1 MKNKMAA
8 VSCGRGVW
16 WGMVASGVSG
26 AWLLLAAAGL
36 VAVCAGPA
44 YYLAGPSGLEGLG
57 YAAFLC
63 LLPGGLALA
72 LQGLART
79 DALRVT
85 LAMAAS
91 ALRLMLVLAGVLFLR
106 MSRPDLG
113 VKEFFVWLILFYLA
127 TLAVET
133 GLLLQSR
140 SRVS

>member
-1 MKNKMAA
+1 MSA
-8 VSCGRGVW
+8 
-16 WGMVASGVSG
+16 ASGSR
-26 AWLLLAAAGL
+26 LLLVAAGL
-36 VAVCAGPA
+36 VVVCAGPA
-44 YYLAGPSGLEGLG
+44 YYLAGPAGLEGLG

-63 LLPGGLALA
+63 LLPGCLALM

-91 ALRLMLVLAGVLFLR
+91 GLRLLLVLAGVISVR
-106 MSRPDLG
+106 MARPDLG
-113 VKEFFVWLILFYLA
+113 IKEFFVWLILFYLA

-140 SRVS
+140 SRIS